1 MEPKNK
7 NSEEYTIMRMSQR
20 IKINQDADSWIGKV
34 IMCVD
39 LNAFYPSCE
48 ELRDPDLK
56 GKPHAVIMTDQK
68 DKEITK
74 GVVSSCSYGARR
86 YGVNSAM
93 PLSKAKLLCPDLI
106 LRPVNIRYYSEVS
119 KGVMKILAEFADVLE
134 QSSIDEAFLDCTLKN
149 GHGAPEDLA
158 MKIKDRIK
166 DKCGLLCSIGVTST
180 KSSAK
185 IASDYKKPDGLTV
198 VYPYN
203 LAKFLEPLEV
213 NKVAGIGPKTHER
226 LKEMGID
233 TLGQLAKADVK
244 KLVEKFGVN
253 GQWMWDVANGR
264 DEELVI
270 PRGDHISISTE
281 TTLDGHTSNKAKIVK
296 MLYELVDEIFERA
309 NRSDYLFRTIGV
321 KLVRADFTIET
332 RETSYENFQGTR
344 ESISSVIE
352 TLADRF
358 SYLDDKP
365 PIRKVGLKLSHLIK
379 AHQYKRSKE
388 LQKIIPDYF

>member
-1 MEPKNK
+1 
-7 NSEEYTIMRMSQR
+7 MRLSQR
-20 IKINQDADSWIGKV
+20 IKINQEADSWIGKV

-106 LRPVNIRYYSEVS
+106 LRPVNMRYYSGVS
-119 KGVMKILAEFADVLE
+119 KGVMKILAEFADILE
-134 QSSIDEAFLDCTLKN
+134 QSSIDEAFLDCTLRN

-281 TTLDGHTSNKAKIVK
+281 TTLDRHTSNKANIVK
-296 MLYELVDEIFERA
+296 MLYDLVDEIFERA

-332 RETSYENFQGTR
+332 RETSYENFQATR

-365 PIRKVGLKLSHLIK
+365 PIRKIGLKLSHLIK

>member
-1 MEPKNK
+1 
-7 NSEEYTIMRMSQR
+7 MRLSQR
-20 IKINQDADSWIGKV
+20 IKINQEADSWIGKV

-134 QSSIDEAFLDCTLKN
+134 QSSIDEAFLDCTLRN

-281 TTLDGHTSNKAKIVK
+281 TTLDRHTSNKAKVVEI
-296 MLYELVDEIFERA
+296 LYDLVDEIFERA
-309 NRSDYLFRTIGV
+309 IRSDYLFRTIGV

-332 RETSYENFQGTR
+332 RETSYETFQATR

>member
-1 MEPKNK
+1 
-7 NSEEYTIMRMSQR
+7 MRLSQR
-20 IKINQDADSWIGKV
+20 IKINQEADSWIGKV

-48 ELRDPDLK
+48 ELCDPDLK
-56 GKPHAVIMTDQK
+56 GKPHAVIMTYQK

-74 GVVSSCSYGARR
+74 GVVSSCSYSARR

-134 QSSIDEAFLDCTLKN
+134 QSSIDEAFLDCTLRN

-281 TTLDGHTSNKAKIVK
+281 TTLDRHTSNKAKIVK

-309 NRSDYLFRTIGV
+309 IRNDYLFRTIGV

-365 PIRKVGLKLSHLIK
+365 PMRKVGLKLSHLIK
-379 AHQYKRSKE
+379 AHQYKRAKE

>member
-1 MEPKNK
+1 L
-7 NSEEYTIMRMSQR
+7 SQQV
-20 IKINQDADSWIGKV
+20 KINQEADSWIGKI

-48 ELRDPDLK
+48 ELSDPALK
-56 GKPHAVIMTDQK
+56 EKPHAVIMTDQEG
-68 DKEITK
+68 DEITK

-93 PLSKAKLLCPDLI
+93 PLSRAKLLCPDLI

-134 QSSIDEAFLDCTLKN
+134 QSSIDEAFLDCTLRN

-158 MKIKDRIK
+158 MKIKHTIK

-185 IASDYKKPDGLTV
+185 IASDYNKPDGLTV
-198 VYPYN
+198 VYSHN

-226 LKEMGID
+226 LKDMGID

-244 KLVEKFGVN
+244 KLIEKFGVN

-264 DEELVI
+264 DQELVM

-281 TTLDGHTSNKAKIVK
+281 STLDRHTSNKAKIVE
-296 MLYELVDEIFERA
+296 MLYDLVDEIHERA
-309 NRSDYLFRTIGV
+309 QRNDYLFRTIGV

-332 RETSYENFQGTR
+332 RETSYENFQTTR
-344 ESISSVIE
+344 ESISSAIE
-352 TLADRF
+352 TLAERF
-358 SYLDDKP
+358 SYSDDMP
-365 PIRKVGLKLSHLIK
+365 SIRKVGLKLSHLIR
-379 AHQYKRSKE
+379 AHQYKSAKE
-388 LQKIIPDYF
+388 LQKTIPDYF

>member
-1 MEPKNK
+1 
-7 NSEEYTIMRMSQR
+7 MRLSQR
-20 IKINQDADSWIGKV
+20 IKINQEADSWIGKV

-134 QSSIDEAFLDCTLKN
+134 QSSIDEAFLDCTLRN

-185 IASDYKKPDGLTV
+185 IASDYNKPDGLTV

-213 NKVAGIGPKTHER
+213 NKVAGIGPKTDER

-281 TTLDGHTSNKAKIVK
+281 TTLDRHTSNKAKVVEI
-296 MLYELVDEIFERA
+296 LYDLVDEIFERA
-309 NRSDYLFRTIGV
+309 IRSDYLFRTIGV

-332 RETSYENFQGTR
+332 RETTYENFQATR

>member
-1 MEPKNK
+1 
-7 NSEEYTIMRMSQR
+7 MRLSQR

-48 ELRDPDLK
+48 ELRDPGLK

-134 QSSIDEAFLDCTLKN
+134 QSSIDEAFLDCTLRN
-149 GHGAPEDLA
+149 GHDGAPEDLA

-166 DKCGLLCSIGVTST
+166 EKCGLLCSIGVTST

-253 GQWMWDVANGR
+253 GQWMWEVANGR

-281 TTLDGHTSNKAKIVK
+281 TTLDRHTSNKTKIVEI
-296 MLYELVDEIFERA
+296 LYELIDDIFERA
-309 NRSDYLFRTIGV
+309 QRSDYLFRTIGV

-332 RETSYENFQGTR
+332 RETSYENFQATR

>member
-1 MEPKNK
+1 
-7 NSEEYTIMRMSQR
+7 MRLSQR
-20 IKINQDADSWIGKV
+20 IKINQEADSWIGKV

-48 ELRDPDLK
+48 ELCDPDLK
-56 GKPHAVIMTDQK
+56 GKSHAVIMTDQK
-68 DKEITK
+68 GEEITK

-86 YGVNSAM
+86 YGVSSAM
-93 PLSKAKLLCPDLI
+93 SLSKAKLLCPDLI

-134 QSSIDEAFLDCTLKN
+134 QSSIDEAFLDCTLRN

-158 MKIKDRIK
+158 MKIKDTIK
-166 DKCGLLCSIGVTST
+166 DECGLLCSIGVTST

-185 IASDYKKPDGLTV
+185 IASDYNKPDGLTV

-203 LAKFLEPLEV
+203 LVKFLEPLEV
-213 NKVAGIGPKTHER
+213 NKVAGIGPKTHES
-226 LKEMGID
+226 LKQMEID

-244 KLVEKFGVN
+244 KLIGKFGVN

-264 DEELVI
+264 DEELVM

-281 TTLDGHTSNKAKIVK
+281 TTLARHTNNKAKIVE
-296 MLYELVDEIFERA
+296 MLHDLVDEIYERA
-309 NRSDYLFRTIGV
+309 QRCDYLFRTIGV

-332 RETSYENFQGTR
+332 RETSYENFQTTR
-344 ESISSVIE
+344 ESISSAIE
-352 TLADRF
+352 TLTERF
-358 SYLDDKP
+358 SYSEDKP
-365 PIRKVGLKLSHLIK
+365 AIRKVGLKLSHLIK
-379 AHQYKRSKE
+379 ARQYKRAKE
-388 LQKIIPDYF
+388 IQKTIPDYF

>member
-1 MEPKNK
+1 
-7 NSEEYTIMRMSQR
+7 MRLSQR
-20 IKINQDADSWIGKV
+20 IKINQEADSWIGKV

-134 QSSIDEAFLDCTLKN
+134 QSSIDEAFLDCTLRN

-203 LAKFLEPLEV
+203 LAKFLETLEV

-233 TLGQLAKADVK
+233 TLGQLAKAEVK

-281 TTLDGHTSNKAKIVK
+281 TTLDRHTSNKAKIVE
-296 MLYELVDEIFERA
+296 MLYDLVDEIFERA

-332 RETSYENFQGTR
+332 RETSYENFQSTR

-358 SYLDDKP
+358 SYLDNKP

>member
-1 MEPKNK
+1 
-7 NSEEYTIMRMSQR
+7 MRLSQR
-20 IKINQDADSWIGKV
+20 IKINQEADSWIGKV

-106 LRPVNIRYYSEVS
+106 LRPVNIRYYSDVS

-134 QSSIDEAFLDCTLKN
+134 QSSIDEAFLDCTLRN

-281 TTLDGHTSNKAKIVK
+281 TTLDRHTSNKAKIVK
-296 MLYELVDEIFERA
+296 MLYDLVDEIFERA

-332 RETSYENFQGTR
+332 RETSYENFQATR

-352 TLADRF
+352 TLAERF

>member
-1 MEPKNK
+1 
-7 NSEEYTIMRMSQR
+7 MRLSQR
-20 IKINQDADSWIGKV
+20 IKINQEADSWIGRV

-134 QSSIDEAFLDCTLKN
+134 QSSIDEAFLDCTLRN

-281 TTLDGHTSNKAKIVK
+281 TTLDRHTSSKAKVVE
-296 MLYELVDEIFERA
+296 MLYDLVDEIHERA
-309 NRSDYLFRTIGV
+309 NRSDYFFRTIGV

-332 RETSYENFQGTR
+332 RETSYENFQATR

>member
-1 MEPKNK
+1 
-7 NSEEYTIMRMSQR
+7 MRLSQR
-20 IKINQDADSWIGKV
+20 IKINQEADSWIGKV

-93 PLSKAKLLCPDLI
+93 PLSKVKLLCPDLI
-106 LRPVNIRYYSEVS
+106 LRPVNMRYYSGVS
-119 KGVMKILAEFADVLE
+119 KGVMKILAEFADILE
-134 QSSIDEAFLDCTLKN
+134 QSSIDEAFLDCTLRN

-281 TTLDGHTSNKAKIVK
+281 TTLDRHTSNKAKIVE
-296 MLYELVDEIFERA
+296 MLYDLVDEIFERA

-332 RETSYENFQGTR
+332 RETSYENFQTTR

-379 AHQYKRSKE
+379 AHQYKSAKE

>member
-1 MEPKNK
+1 
-7 NSEEYTIMRMSQR
+7 MRLSQR
-20 IKINQDADSWIGKV
+20 IKINQEADSWIGKV

-93 PLSKAKLLCPDLI
+93 PLSKAKLLCSDLI
-106 LRPVNIRYYSEVS
+106 LRPVNIRYYSDVS
-119 KGVMKILAEFADVLE
+119 NGVMKILAEFADVLDH
-134 QSSIDEAFLDCTLKN
+134 SSIDEAFLDCTLRN

-253 GQWMWDVANGR
+253 GQWMWEVANGR

-281 TTLDGHTSNKAKIVK
+281 TTLDRHTSNKANIVK
-296 MLYELVDEIFERA
+296 MLYDLVDEIFERA

-332 RETSYENFQGTR
+332 RETSYENFQATR

>member
-1 MEPKNK
+1 
-7 NSEEYTIMRMSQR
+7 MRLSQR
-20 IKINQDADSWIGKV
+20 IKINQEADSWIGKV

-48 ELRDPDLK
+48 ELRDPNLK

-93 PLSKAKLLCPDLI
+93 PFSKAKLLCPDLI

-134 QSSIDEAFLDCTLKN
+134 QSSIDEAFLDCTLRN

-281 TTLDGHTSNKAKIVK
+281 TTLDRHTSNKAKVVEI
-296 MLYELVDEIFERA
+296 LYDLVDEIFERA
-309 NRSDYLFRTIGV
+309 IRSDYLFRTIGV

-332 RETSYENFQGTR
+332 RETSYENFQTTR

>member
-1 MEPKNK
+1 
-7 NSEEYTIMRMSQR
+7 MRLSQR
-20 IKINQDADSWIGKV
+20 IKINQEADSWIGKV

-74 GVVSSCSYGARR
+74 GVVSSCSYRARSYR
-86 YGVNSAM
+86 VNSAM
-93 PLSKAKLLCPDLI
+93 PLSKAKLLCPELI

-134 QSSIDEAFLDCTLKN
+134 QSSIDEAFLDCTLRN
-149 GHGAPEDLA
+149 GHDGAPEDLA
-158 MKIKDRIK
+158 MKIKDKIK

-264 DEELVI
+264 DDALVI

-281 TTLDGHTSNKAKIVK
+281 TTLDRHTSNKAKIVK
-296 MLYELVDEIFERA
+296 MLYELVEEIFERVQ
-309 NRSDYLFRTIGV
+309 RSDYLFRTIGV

-332 RETSYENFQGTR
+332 RETTYENFQGTR

>member
-1 MEPKNK
+1 
-7 NSEEYTIMRMSQR
+7 MRLSQR
-20 IKINQDADSWIGKV
+20 IKINQEADSWIGRV

-93 PLSKAKLLCPDLI
+93 PLSKAKLLCSDLI
-106 LRPVNIRYYSEVS
+106 LRPVNIRYYSDVS

-134 QSSIDEAFLDCTLKN
+134 QSSIDEAFLDCTLRN

-253 GQWMWDVANGR
+253 GQWIWDVANGR

-281 TTLDGHTSNKAKIVK
+281 TTLDRHTSNKAKVVE
-296 MLYELVDEIFERA
+296 MLYDLVDEIHERA
-309 NRSDYLFRTIGV
+309 NRSDYFFRTIGV

-332 RETSYENFQGTR
+332 RETSYENFQATR

>member
-1 MEPKNK
+1 
-7 NSEEYTIMRMSQR
+7 MRLSQR
-20 IKINQDADSWIGKV
+20 IKINQEADSWIGRV

-93 PLSKAKLLCPDLI
+93 PLSKAKLLCSDLI
-106 LRPVNIRYYSEVS
+106 LRPVNIRYYSDVS

-134 QSSIDEAFLDCTLKN
+134 QSSIDEAFLDCTLRN

-281 TTLDGHTSNKAKIVK
+281 TTLDRHTSNKAKVVE
-296 MLYELVDEIFERA
+296 MLYDLVDEIHERA
-309 NRSDYLFRTIGV
+309 NRSDYFFRTIGV

-332 RETSYENFQGTR
+332 RETSYENFQATR

>member
-1 MEPKNK
+1 
-7 NSEEYTIMRMSQR
+7 MRLSQR
-20 IKINQDADSWIGKV
+20 IKINQEADSWIGKV

-134 QSSIDEAFLDCTLKN
+134 QSSIDEAFLDCTLRN

-244 KLVEKFGVN
+244 QLVEKFGVN

-281 TTLDGHTSNKAKIVK
+281 TTLDRHTSNKAKIVE
-296 MLYELVDEIFERA
+296 MLYDLVDEIFERA

-332 RETSYENFQGTR
+332 RETSYENFQATR

>member
-1 MEPKNK
+1 
-7 NSEEYTIMRMSQR
+7 MRLSQR

-106 LRPVNIRYYSEVS
+106 LRPANIRYYSEVS

-134 QSSIDEAFLDCTLKN
+134 QSSIDEAFLDCTLRN

-281 TTLDGHTSNKAKIVK
+281 TTLDRHTSNKAKIVK
-296 MLYELVDEIFERA
+296 MLYELVDDIFERA

-332 RETSYENFQGTR
+332 RETSYETFQATR

>member
-1 MEPKNK
+1 
-7 NSEEYTIMRMSQR
+7 MRLSQR
-20 IKINQDADSWIGKV
+20 IKINNQEADSWIGKV

-106 LRPVNIRYYSEVS
+106 LRSVNIRYYSEVS

-134 QSSIDEAFLDCTLKN
+134 QSSIDEAFLDCTLRN

-281 TTLDGHTSNKAKIVK
+281 TTLDRHTSNKAKVVEI
-296 MLYELVDEIFERA
+296 LYDLVDEIFERA
-309 NRSDYLFRTIGV
+309 IRSDYLFRTIGV

-332 RETSYENFQGTR
+332 RETSYENFQATR

>member
-1 MEPKNK
+1 
-7 NSEEYTIMRMSQR
+7 MRLSQR
-20 IKINQDADSWIGKV
+20 IKINQEPDSWIGKV

-134 QSSIDEAFLDCTLKN
+134 QSSIDEAFLDCTLRN

-281 TTLDGHTSNKAKIVK
+281 TTLDRHTSNKAKIVE
-296 MLYELVDEIFERA
+296 MLYDLVDEIFERA

-332 RETSYENFQGTR
+332 RETSYENFQATR

>member
-1 MEPKNK
+1 
-7 NSEEYTIMRMSQR
+7 
-20 IKINQDADSWIGKV
+20 
-34 IMCVD
+34 MCVD

-134 QSSIDEAFLDCTLKN
+134 QSSIDEAFLDCTLRN

-233 TLGQLAKADVK
+233 ILGQLAKADVK

-281 TTLDGHTSNKAKIVK
+281 TTLNRHTSNKAKVVE
-296 MLYELVDEIFERA
+296 MLYDLVDEIFERA
-309 NRSDYLFRTIGV
+309 IRSDYLFRTIGV

-332 RETSYENFQGTR
+332 RETSYENFQATR

>member
-1 MEPKNK
+1 
-7 NSEEYTIMRMSQR
+7 MRLSQR
-20 IKINQDADSWIGKV
+20 IKINQEADSWIGKV

-134 QSSIDEAFLDCTLKN
+134 QSSIDEAFLDCTLRN

-281 TTLDGHTSNKAKIVK
+281 TTLDRHTSNKAKIVE
-296 MLYELVDEIFERA
+296 MLYDLVDEIFERA

-332 RETSYENFQGTR
+332 RETSYENFQATR

>member
-1 MEPKNK
+1 
-7 NSEEYTIMRMSQR
+7 MRLSQR
-20 IKINQDADSWIGKV
+20 IKINNQEADSWIGKV

-134 QSSIDEAFLDCTLKN
+134 QSSIDEAFLDCTLRN

-281 TTLDGHTSNKAKIVK
+281 TTLDRHTSNKAKVVEI
-296 MLYELVDEIFERA
+296 LYDLVDEIFERA
-309 NRSDYLFRTIGV
+309 IRSDYLFRTIGV

-332 RETSYENFQGTR
+332 RETSYENFQATR

-379 AHQYKRSKE
+379 AQQYKRSKE

>member
-1 MEPKNK
+1 
-7 NSEEYTIMRMSQR
+7 MRLSQR
-20 IKINQDADSWIGKV
+20 IKINQEADSWIGKV

-56 GKPHAVIMTDQK
+56 GKPLAVIMTDQK

-134 QSSIDEAFLDCTLKN
+134 QSSIDEAFLDCTLRN

-281 TTLDGHTSNKAKIVK
+281 TTLDRHTSNKATIVE
-296 MLYELVDEIFERA
+296 MLYDLIDEIFERA
-309 NRSDYLFRTIGV
+309 QRSDYLFRTIGV

-332 RETSYENFQGTR
+332 RETSYENFQATR

-379 AHQYKRSKE
+379 AQQYKRSKE

>member
-1 MEPKNK
+1 
-7 NSEEYTIMRMSQR
+7 MRLSQR
-20 IKINQDADSWIGKV
+20 IKINNQEADSWIGKV

-106 LRPVNIRYYSEVS
+106 LRSVNIRYYSEVS
-119 KGVMKILAEFADVLE
+119 KRVMKILAEFADVLE
-134 QSSIDEAFLDCTLKN
+134 QSSIDEAFLDCTLRN

-158 MKIKDRIK
+158 MKIKDKIK
-166 DKCGLLCSIGVTST
+166 DKCGLLCSIGVTSG

-233 TLGQLAKADVK
+233 ILGQLAKADVK
-244 KLVEKFGVN
+244 KLVEKFGMN

-281 TTLDGHTSNKAKIVK
+281 TTLDRHTSNKAKIVE
-296 MLYELVDEIFERA
+296 MLYDLIDEIFERA
-309 NRSDYLFRTIGV
+309 QRSDYLFRTIGV

-332 RETSYENFQGTR
+332 RETSYENFQATR

-358 SYLDDKP
+358 SYLEDKP

>member
-1 MEPKNK
+1 
-7 NSEEYTIMRMSQR
+7 MRLSQR
-20 IKINQDADSWIGKV
+20 IKINQEADSWIGKV

-134 QSSIDEAFLDCTLKN
+134 QSSIDEAFLDCTLRN

-281 TTLDGHTSNKAKIVK
+281 TTLDRHTSNKAKVVEI
-296 MLYELVDEIFERA
+296 LYDLVDEIFERA

-332 RETSYENFQGTR
+332 RETSYENFQATR

>member
-1 MEPKNK
+1 
-7 NSEEYTIMRMSQR
+7 MRLSQR
-20 IKINQDADSWIGKV
+20 IKINQEADSWIGKV

-106 LRPVNIRYYSEVS
+106 LRPVNIRYYSDVS

-134 QSSIDEAFLDCTLKN
+134 QSSIDEAFLDCTLRN

-281 TTLDGHTSNKAKIVK
+281 TTLDRHTSNKAKIVK
-296 MLYELVDEIFERA
+296 MLYDLVDEIFERTI
-309 NRSDYLFRTIGV
+309 RSNYLFRTIGV

-332 RETSYENFQGTR
+332 RETSYENFQATR

>member
-1 MEPKNK
+1 
-7 NSEEYTIMRMSQR
+7 MRLSQR
-20 IKINQDADSWIGKV
+20 IKINNQEADSWIGKV

-134 QSSIDEAFLDCTLKN
+134 QSSIDEAFLDCTLRN

-281 TTLDGHTSNKAKIVK
+281 TTLDRHTSNKAKIVK
-296 MLYELVDEIFERA
+296 MLYELVDDIFERA
-309 NRSDYLFRTIGV
+309 QRSDYLFRTIGV

-332 RETSYENFQGTR
+332 RETSYENFQATR

-352 TLADRF
+352 TLTDRF

-388 LQKIIPDYF
+388 PQKIIPDYF

>member
-1 MEPKNK
+1 
-7 NSEEYTIMRMSQR
+7 MRLSQR
-20 IKINQDADSWIGKV
+20 IKINQEADSWIGKV

-134 QSSIDEAFLDCTLKN
+134 QSSIDEAFLDCTLRN

-281 TTLDGHTSNKAKIVK
+281 TTLDRHTTNKTKIVE
-296 MLYELVDEIFERA
+296 MLYDLVDEIFERVQ
-309 NRSDYLFRTIGV
+309 RSDYLFRTIGV

-332 RETSYENFQGTR
+332 RETSYENFQATR

>member
-1 MEPKNK
+1 
-7 NSEEYTIMRMSQR
+7 MRLSQR
-20 IKINQDADSWIGKV
+20 IKINQEADSWIGKV

-56 GKPHAVIMTDQK
+56 GKPLAVIMTDQK

-134 QSSIDEAFLDCTLKN
+134 QSSIDEAFLDCTLRN

-281 TTLDGHTSNKAKIVK
+281 TTLDRHTSNKAKVVEI
-296 MLYELVDEIFERA
+296 LYDLVDEIFERA
-309 NRSDYLFRTIGV
+309 IRSDYLFRTIGV

-332 RETSYENFQGTR
+332 RETSYENFQATR

>member
-1 MEPKNK
+1 
-7 NSEEYTIMRMSQR
+7 MRLSQR
-20 IKINQDADSWIGKV
+20 IKINQEADSWIGKV

-134 QSSIDEAFLDCTLKN
+134 QSSIDEAFLDCTLRN

-281 TTLDGHTSNKAKIVK
+281 TTLDRHTSNKAKIVK

-309 NRSDYLFRTIGV
+309 IRNDYLFRTIGV

-365 PIRKVGLKLSHLIK
+365 PMRKVGLKLSHLIK
-379 AHQYKRSKE
+379 AHQYKRAKE